1 MNTVVTNLKLMN
13 GSGALKAFL
22 DVTFDEHL
30 TIKGFRVVQKE
41 GQEPWVA
48 FPQITY
54 EKDGKTV
61 RKDVLEVSRLM
72 KKEITEKVLEEFAK
86 QTGKEPF

>member
-48 FPQITY
+48 FL
-54 EKDGKTV
+54 KLLMRKT
-61 RKDVLEVSRLM
+61 ERLCVKM
-72 KKEITEKVLEEFAK
+72 SWKFH
-86 QTGKEPF
+86 G